1 MSGFITKPE
10 VKANEAWIRDNY
22 GDEFYAACLEAEG
35 ETFLGLL
42 VKHGKI

>member
-10 VKANEAWIRDNY
+10 VIGNRELIV
-22 GDEFYAACLEAEG
+22 EFYGESFYNACLEAEG
-35 ETFLGLL
+35 ETYLSLL